1 MFAKTIRLDRE
12 AFDLLSRRKKK
23 GQSYSEVIKEHFG
36 PRSTDQALRRAIQ
49 EADISEET
57 LDLMEEQVEARRLA
71 PVEPVRL

>member
-36 PRSTDQALRRAIQ
+36 LRSTSRDLRRAIQ

-57 LDLMEEQVEARRLA
+57 LDLIEEQVEARRLD
-71 PVEPVRL
+71 PVKPVRL

>member
-36 PRSTDQALRRAIQ
+36 PRSTGQDLRRAIQ

-57 LDLMEEQVEARRLA
+57 LDLIEEQVEARRLD